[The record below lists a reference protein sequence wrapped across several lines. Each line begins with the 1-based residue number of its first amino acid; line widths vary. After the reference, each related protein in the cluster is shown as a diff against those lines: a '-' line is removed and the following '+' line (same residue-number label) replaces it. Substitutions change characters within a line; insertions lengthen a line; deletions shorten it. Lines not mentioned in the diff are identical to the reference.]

1 MNEKIIQIIPAPA
14 DLWAV
19 YAKETNEPLS
29 EGGVCR
35 VACLALMEDG
45 ETGRVFV
52 SRWRWNYR
60 LCRLRRQF
68 CRVHLRQRPAARV
81 LNFALYRDFGGPKKG
96 APITRFVMP

>member
-45 ETGRVFV
+45 ETVRAMV
-52 SRWRWNYR
+52 
-60 LCRLRRQF
+60 

-81 LNFALYRDFGGPKKG
+81 LNFALYRDFGGPKR
-96 APITRFVMP
+96 ALL